1 MSSVSERSRKLG
13 VIAGGGPLPRRIV
26 ERCKADGR
34 PVFVV
39 GFEGHTDAETCHA
52 VEHAWVRLGAV
63 GALLKALKSARC
75 EDIVLAGP
83 IKRPS
88 LSSLKLD
95 MRAIGMLARLGTAA
109 GQGDNT
115 LLAFL
120 VAELEREGFRAVG
133 AHDLLADVTT
143 QKGVLGLVK
152 PDERAVRDIEIG
164 IKAARQLGVADIGQ
178 AVIVQNGLVLGVEAA
193 EGTDGLIERCGRL
206 QHDGPGGVLVKIKKP
221 GQEARADLPTIG
233 PRTIEAVAAAG
244 LRGVALEAG
253 ASLIL
258 DLENVIAE
266 ADRRG
271 VFVIGIDAS

>member
-1 MSSVSERSRKLG
+1 

-26 ERCKADGR
+26 ERCKAEGR

-39 GFEGHTDAETCHA
+39 GFEGHTDAETCQG
-52 VEHAWVRLGAV
+52 VEHAWLRLGAV
-63 GALLKALKSARC
+63 GALLKALKAARC

-95 MRAIGMLARLGTAA
+95 MRAIGLLARLGTAA

-133 AHDLLADVTT
+133 AHDLVADVTT
-143 QKGVLGLVK
+143 QKGVLGAVK
-152 PDERAVRDIEIG
+152 PDEQAMRDIEIG

-233 PRTIEAVAAAG
+233 PRTIEGMAAAG

-258 DLENVIAE
+258 DLVRVIAE

-271 VFVIGIDAS
+271 MFVIGIDAS